1 MSGGMEVVV
10 EEEEEEEVCGVWS
23 EFARGGKGFH
33 SEMASKT
40 APGCK

>member
-10 EEEEEEEVCGVWS
+10 VEEEEVCGVWS